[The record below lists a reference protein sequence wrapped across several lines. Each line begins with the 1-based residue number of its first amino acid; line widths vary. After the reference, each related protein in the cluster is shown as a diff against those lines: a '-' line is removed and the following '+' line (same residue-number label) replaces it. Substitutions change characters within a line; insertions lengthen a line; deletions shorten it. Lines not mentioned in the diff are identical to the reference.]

1 MRAEPLPALLEE
13 SEELVDDPFDLDIQL
28 YPVSG
33 VENETLVAHSTII
46 PDSHSFFTCSWAPP
60 VRLAHQKEYLP
71 NVE

>member
-13 SEELVDDPFDLDIQL
+13 SEELVENPFDLDIQL

-33 VENETLVAHSTII
+33 VENETLMAHSTV

-60 VRLAHQKEYLP
+60 VRPAHRKEYLP